1 MSARDRIERAL
12 TRLVTAS
19 TTERFAISL
28 AALFASILVG
38 TVLILGAGRITECAT
53 ATFVLTHPTP
63 FGLPRLFEMG
73 FCYNPVTVYDRLFLG
88 ALGDP
93 LSTGWDPFG
102 RQMALTLRETTV
114 LLFTGL
120 GVAVAFRAGIF
131 NIGAQGQLVVGSL
144 ASALA
149 VLQVA
154 PLVGGIPGTVVS
166 LTVGLAVGALAGGL
180 YAAVPGLLKAYAD
193 ANEVITTIMLNFIAT
208 GVVGYLVLN
217 HVKDPD
223 SFATQTRTIPD
234 HANFPTILFD
244 PSANFSVLALAVGV
258 VLVGVIYYLLAH
270 TAFGYDVRTSGL
282 QPEAAEYGGVDA
294 KRTIVASFGLS
305 GALAGVGGAL
315 YALMILG
322 KFQTGVP
329 SYGFDGIT
337 VSILAGNNPLGVG
350 FAAFLFGIL
359 KSGAGVVNFATEV
372 PPQLVATLRGLIIL
386 FVAMP
391 EFFRLLGGRM
401 KGVQRRLGREQEGGE
416 TDA

>member
-1 MSARDRIERAL
+1 MTLRDRIERGLA
-12 TRLVTAS
+12 RLVAAS
-19 TTERFAISL
+19 TAERFAISL

-38 TVLILGAGRITECAT
+38 TVLILAAGRITGCST

-63 FGLPRLFEMG
+63 FGLSRLFDLG

-93 LSTGWDPFG
+93 LSPGWDPFG

-114 LLFTGL
+114 LLFAGL

-144 ASALA
+144 ASVLA

-154 PLVGGIPGTVVS
+154 PLVGGVLGTAVS
-166 LTVGLAVGALAGGL
+166 LSVGLAAGALAGGL
-180 YAAVPGLLKAYAD
+180 YAAIPGVLKSYVD

-217 HVKDPD
+217 HVKDPE

-234 HANFPTILFD
+234 HANVPTILFE
-244 PSANFSVLALAVGV
+244 PTANFSVLALGVGV
-258 VLVGVIYYLLAH
+258 LLVGGVYYLLAH
-270 TAFGYDVRTSGL
+270 TAFGYDLRTSGL
-282 QPEAAEYGGVDA
+282 QPEAAEYGGVNS
-294 KRTIVASFGLS
+294 KRTIVASFSLS
-305 GALAGVGGAL
+305 GALAGIGGAV

-350 FAAFLFGIL
+350 FAAFLFGVL
-359 KSGAGVVNFATEV
+359 KSGAGVVNFATDV
-372 PPQLVATLRGLIIL
+372 PPQLVDTLRGLIIL

-401 KGVQRRLGREQEGGE
+401 KGVTRRVNRDESGGE
-416 TDA
+416 TDG